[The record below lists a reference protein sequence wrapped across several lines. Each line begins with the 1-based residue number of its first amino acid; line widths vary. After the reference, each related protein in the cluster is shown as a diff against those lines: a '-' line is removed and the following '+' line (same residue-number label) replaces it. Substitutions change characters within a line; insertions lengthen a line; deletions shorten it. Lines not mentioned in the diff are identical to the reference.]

1 MTEPN
6 SEENPVPVRQAAQ
19 LLRDYLG
26 RLGNIWVEGQV
37 AELRRRRR
45 LAYLTLRDTDA
56 EFSIPVV
63 VGLDRL
69 DGSGVDTG
77 NRVVVDLKLEYWGNS
92 GQLQWR
98 ARQLQPLGEGALM
111 RQLAA
116 LKKTLAAEGLFA
128 EDRKRPLPFVPRRVG
143 LICGRRAAA
152 HDDVVTNARLRW
164 PTMEFELREVAVQG
178 VKCVPE
184 VIAALSELEAIPD
197 VDVIV
202 ITRGGGSFEDLLG
215 FSNEALL
222 RAVSGSATPVVS
234 AIGHEEDNPL
244 LDLVA
249 DVRASTPTAA
259 GKLIVPDAQLEKSK
273 LKEVKRRLA
282 RTFLAQIKSQQTALA
297 HAKDRLDRVSPEQ
310 LLNGRR
316 LEIAETLRRAQ
327 RFTVNQLVTE
337 QTQFRALRQRPV
349 LARPDEMLRPR
360 LADLGTR
367 RISLRRATAVGLAN
381 RQRDLIASSAR
392 LAALSPQGT
401 LDRGYAVVRRQD
413 GSLITDAADVTAAEP
428 FTVRVR
434 DGSFAAK
441 VAETPQIDFKE
452 E

>member
-1 MTEPN
+1 MASLCTFVT
-6 SEENPVPVRQAAQ
+6 S
-19 LLRDYLG
+19 
-26 RLGNIWVEGQV
+26 GQV
-37 AELRRRRR
+37 AQLRRRQRQ
-45 LAYLTLRDTDA
+45 ADITLRGT
-56 EFSIPVV
+56 ESEISIPVV

-77 NRVVVDLKLEYWGNS
+77 NRVVVDLKLEYWSSS

-98 ARQLQPLGEGALM
+98 ARQLQPLGEGALL

-128 EDRKRPLPFVPRRVG
+128 DERKRQLPFVPRRVG

-164 PTMEFELREVAVQG
+164 PTVEFELREVAVQG
-178 VKCVPE
+178 AKCVPE
-184 VIAALSELEAIPD
+184 VIAALGELDNDEN

-222 RAVSGSATPVVS
+222 RAVSGSTTPIIS

-249 DVRASTPTAA
+249 DMRASTPTAA
-259 GKLIVPDAQLEKSK
+259 GKLIVPDAEAEAAQLE
-273 LKEVKRRLA
+273 LATRRLE
-282 RTFLAQIKSQQTALA
+282 RTVLAHVTGQQTLMMQLIE
-297 HAKDRLDRVSPEQ
+297 RLNRVSPAE
-310 LLNGRR
+310 LLNERR
-316 LEIAETLRRAQ
+316 REITETVRRIYRLTA
-327 RFTVNQLVTE
+327 NHLGTE
-337 QTQFRALRQRPV
+337 QTKFNVLRQRPV
-349 LARPDEMLRPR
+349 LARPDDMLRPVR
-360 LADLGTR
+360 EDLHLQ
-367 RISLRRATAVGLAN
+367 IASLRRVSAVTLAN
-381 RQRDLIASSAR
+381 RQQGLSATTAR

-401 LDRGYAVVRRQD
+401 LDRGYAVVRRPD
-413 GSLITDAADVTAAEP
+413 GTLITDADDVNAEEP

-434 DGSFAAK
+434 SGGFAAI
-441 VAETPQIDFKE
+441 VAES
-452 E
+452 

>member
-1 MTEPN
+1 MTAPN
-6 SEENPVPVRQAAQ
+6 SDENPVPVRQAAQ
-19 LLRDYLG
+19 MLRDYLG

-37 AELRRRRR
+37 AQLRRRKRQ
-45 LAYLTLRDTDA
+45 AYLTLRDT
-56 EFSIPVV
+56 ESEISIPVV

-77 NRVVVDLKLEYWGNS
+77 NRIVVDLKLEYWNTS

-98 ARQLQPLGEGALM
+98 ARQLQPLGEGALL

-128 EDRKRPLPFVPRRVG
+128 DERKRPLPFVPRRVG

-164 PTMEFELREVAVQG
+164 PTVEFELREVAVQG
-178 VKCVPE
+178 AKCVPE
-184 VIAALSELEAIPD
+184 VVAALSELDRDED

-222 RAVSGSATPVVS
+222 RAVSGSNTPVVS

-259 GKLIVPDAQLEKSK
+259 GKLIVPDAEAEIAQLN
-273 LKEVKRRLA
+273 LATRRLE
-282 RTFLAQIKSQQTALA
+282 RTILAQLTGQQTLMMQLIE
-297 HAKDRLDRVSPEQ
+297 RLNRVSPAE
-310 LLNGRR
+310 LLNERR
-316 LEIAETLRRAQ
+316 REITETVRRIYRLTA
-327 RFTVNQLVTE
+327 TSLSTE
-337 QTQFRALRQRPV
+337 QTKFNVLRQRPV
-349 LARPDEMLRPR
+349 LARPDEMLRPLR
-360 LADLGTR
+360 EDLDMH
-367 RISLRRATAVGLAN
+367 IASLRRVSSTTLGN
-381 RQRDLIASSAR
+381 RQQNLAATTAR

-401 LDRGYAVVRRQD
+401 LDRGYAVVRRPD
-413 GSLITDAADVTAAEP
+413 GALITDATDVKAEEP

-434 DGSFAAK
+434 SGSFAAI
-441 VAETPQIDFKE
+441 VAES
-452 E
+452 